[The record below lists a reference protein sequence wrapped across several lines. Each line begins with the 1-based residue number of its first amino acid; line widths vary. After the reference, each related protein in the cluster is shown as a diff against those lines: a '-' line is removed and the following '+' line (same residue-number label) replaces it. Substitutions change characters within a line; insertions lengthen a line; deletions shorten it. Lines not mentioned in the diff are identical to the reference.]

1 MTHPFSAT
9 PSGRVIP
16 IMPLDEPGPCPR
28 TQQEQMRRR
37 LFPAYRDACND
48 VSDAKRAV
56 YQAGQ
61 RRQQALRQDRHPLR
75 YLTALMEGVGA
86 RIELALARNWQQN
99 VAYGLDHARVHAALG
114 WPADHVASCA
124 HEAKPIR
131 WKSAS
136 IAFASVAA
144 LTLTPLRS
152 DWLPLTPTQKL
163 EMAIAG
169 MNCVALTGG
178 APAPIAPKGPCCNPR
193 EQLDPRRRFL
203 RDTTPKWWPT

>member
-1 MTHPFSAT
+1 MTIPFPTA
-9 PSGRVIP
+9 PQGRVIP
-16 IMPLDEPGPCPR
+16 ITPLDEPGPCPR

-37 LFPAYRDACND
+37 LFPAYRDACMD
-48 VSDAKRAV
+48 VSEAKRAV
-56 YQAGQ
+56 YAAGL
-61 RRQQALRQDRHPLR
+61 RRQQALLQPHRPLR
-75 YLTALMEGVGA
+75 FLQAVMDGVGA
-86 RIELALARNWQQN
+86 RIELAFARRWQKN
-99 VAYGLDHARVHAALG
+99 VAHGLDHARVNQALG

-124 HEAKPIR
+124 HEARPVR

-144 LTLTPLRS
+144 LTLTPLRN

-178 APAPIAPKGPCCNPR
+178 APAPTAPKGPCCNPR